1 MLAEIFLLRVETA
14 TREATREAVASS
26 RFVPIML
33 PAARPVDD
41 TPEVFVSAAR
51 PREATPFA

>member
-1 MLAEIFLLRVETA
+1 MLAEIFMLRGETA
-14 TREATREAVASS
+14 TREATREEVASS

-41 TPEVFVSAAR
+41 TPLVLVPAPLA
-51 PREATPFA
+51 REATLFA